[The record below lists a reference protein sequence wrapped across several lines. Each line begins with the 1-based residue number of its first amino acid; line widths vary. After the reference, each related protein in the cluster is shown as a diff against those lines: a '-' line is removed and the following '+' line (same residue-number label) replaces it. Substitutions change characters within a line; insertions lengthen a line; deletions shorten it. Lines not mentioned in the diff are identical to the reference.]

1 MAGLMATSPKRA
13 YVIPRSTAPSASVPA
28 AAHCWPIPPQETP
41 KHSPVSVSVGPLGPG
56 AHKVCLSPLSISG
69 GYGVWF
75 WMQFLPSYYLSGA
88 SSLPL
93 DMGYLLKECLK
104 YDYTLPVMKTS
115 RKTWNMNS
123 YEIPHSSPTL
133 IMFLREFSCDKYIR
147 AYSLVSSMLG
157 TMRNAKA
164 VYN

>member
-1 MAGLMATSPKRA
+1 MAG
-13 YVIPRSTAPSASVPA
+13 
-28 AAHCWPIPPQETP
+28 
-41 KHSPVSVSVGPLGPG
+41 
-56 AHKVCLSPLSISG
+56 
-69 GYGVWF
+69 
-75 WMQFLPSYYLSGA
+75 
-88 SSLPL
+88 SLEVNSEYNL
-93 DMGYLLKECLK
+93 NYCVL
-104 YDYTLPVMKTS
+104 KTS